1 MAEVFAAVERTV
13 VARTAAHHPLA
24 RDAEALSL
32 GESGTVTGKVVPTGG
47 PSRPP
52 CGNCRPDGQGRP
64 VRYDTPVFDRSP
76 ALVGVDGRGLVGW
89 GMEDGFDAGS

>member
-13 VARTAAHHPLA
+13 VAHHPLA

-47 PSRPP
+47 RH
-52 CGNCRPDGQGRP
+52 GRP
-64 VRYDTPVFDRSP
+64 AATAGPMVRDSPSGMNTPVFDRPP
-76 ALVGVDGRGLVGW
+76 APVRVDGRGLVGW
-89 GMEDGFDAGS
+89 GREDGFDAGS